1 MWVVFL
7 ILAIVAVFV
16 LLFYLLLE
24 LNELEKKVISFT
36 EEIKKHYEL

>member
-24 LNELEKKVISFT
+24 LNELEKKVVSFT